1 MAISM
6 FCEGA
11 HFVLLPAHCA
21 KIFGSSKRG
30 VQAYSYMFS
39 CFGLSSVMGSILI
52 GYLQDAKS
60 VQDPYMIIF
69 CLAAILTM
77 FALIILGYY
86 NRILNREM
94 GCDDDY
100 KCINTAFVAKNDTD
114 SDEGETL
121 MDQLIRQKIQLKE
134 RKINGD
140 CSSHNSSMPFTAD
153 SDYE

>member
-1 MAISM
+1 M

-52 GYLQDAKS
+52 GYLQDAKG

-69 CLAAILTM
+69 VLAAVLTGFTM
-77 FALIILGYY
+77 MILGYY
-86 NRILNREM
+86 NRILNRELVN
-94 GCDDDY
+94 DDDF
-100 KCINTAFVAKNDTD
+100 KCINNSVCRSEHEEDA
-114 SDEGETL
+114 ETL
-121 MDQLIRQKIQLKE
+121 IDQLIRQKIQMK
-134 RKINGD
+134 
-140 CSSHNSSMPFTAD
+140 
-153 SDYE
+153 